1 MATFLDLCNQVAAD
15 SATFDEGALSSVT
28 GQTGRKAKVVRWV
41 NMAWR
46 SIQNAHVGWRWMQSE
61 FSLPTAV
68 GVQRY
73 AGTSAT
79 DTIAA
84 VTVDRFAE
92 WICCGLGEN
101 RFRLY
106 DSTIG
111 LSDIGPLRF
120 VPWEEF
126 YALRVNTSAENGK
139 PTMFSI
145 DPANKLC
152 LSPVPDSANYI
163 VVGPYRK
170 SVQTLTADSDVP
182 EMPSDFHDV
191 IASVATSF
199 LQLHDEGLNLLPLW
213 KLREN
218 NDFCRL
224 EHRQLPP
231 ITFAGPLA

>member
-1 MATFLDLCNQVAAD
+1 MTFLELCNQVASD
-15 SATFDEGALSSVT
+15 SATFDEGAISSVV
-28 GQTGRKAKVVRWV
+28 GQTARKAKVVRWT

-46 SIQNAHVGWRWMQSE
+46 SIQNAHVAWRWMQSE
-61 FSLPTAV
+61 FSFSTV
-68 GVQRY
+68 IGTQRY

-79 DTIAA
+79 DSIASA
-84 VTVDRFAE
+84 AITRFAE
-92 WICCGLGEN
+92 WLCAGLGEN

-111 LSDIGPLRF
+111 LADIGPLQF
-120 VPWEEF
+120 VQWEEF
-126 YALRVNTSAENGK
+126 YAKRVNTSAANGK

-152 LSPVPDSANYI
+152 LSPVPDSTNYV

-170 SVQTLTADSDVP
+170 SVQTLALDNDVP
-182 EMPSDFHDV
+182 EMPTDFHDV
-191 IASVATSF
+191 ISSVSISF
-199 LQLHDEGLNLLPLW
+199 LQLHDEGMQTLPLW

-231 ITFAGPLA
+231 ITFSGPLA

>member
-1 MATFLDLCNQVAAD
+1 MDFLALCNQVASD
-15 SATFDEGALSSVT
+15 SATFDEGAITSVV
-28 GQTGRKAKVVRWV
+28 GQTGRKAKVVRWT

-46 SIQNAHVGWRWMQSE
+46 SIQNAHVAWLWMQSE
-61 FSLPTAV
+61 FSLATTN
-68 GVQRY
+68 GTQRY

-79 DTIAA
+79 DTIAGA
-84 VTVDRFAE
+84 SVTRFAE
-92 WICCGLGEN
+92 WINRGLGEN
-101 RFRLY
+101 RVRLY
-106 DSTIG
+106 DSTLG

-126 YALRVNTSAENGK
+126 YAKRVNTSAANGK

-152 LSPVPDSANYI
+152 LSPVPDSANYV

-170 SVQTLTADSDVP
+170 SVQTLAVDADVP
-182 EMPSDFHDV
+182 EMPADFHDV
-191 IASVATSF
+191 ISSVATSF
-199 LQLHDEGLNLLPLW
+199 LHLHDEAGQVLPLW

-231 ITFAGPLA
+231 ITFSGPLA